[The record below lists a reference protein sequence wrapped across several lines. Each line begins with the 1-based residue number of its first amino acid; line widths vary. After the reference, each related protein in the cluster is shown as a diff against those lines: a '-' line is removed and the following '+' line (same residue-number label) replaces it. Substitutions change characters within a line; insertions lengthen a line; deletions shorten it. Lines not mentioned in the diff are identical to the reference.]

1 MCSRTTKRVERA
13 VDVMTGAGWA
23 VAGRPDP
30 LPEQAAT
37 AAVPVASKKVSQRL
51 IGTMLI
57 IVFNSHCQATCY
69 QS

>member
-23 VAGRPDP
+23 VAAGPDR
-30 LPEQAAT
+30 LLEQAAT
-37 AAVPVASKKVSQRL
+37 AAAPVERRKGSQRL

-57 IVFNSHCQATCY
+57 IVFNSRCQATCY